1 MKKIIKILIILVII
15 IIICILSLSY
25 TINSNNNYEESI
37 TNKISKHYKTNK
49 ITYSNYYNNYYIFK
63 TEEDIVVLDNKY
75 KEVYKEKI
83 SNLKPNNKYEILY
96 KNNRLI
102 YEEKIIKNNKVT
114 YIYYDAKTNEKI
126 KETVMEK

>member
-96 KNNRLI
+96 KNNTC
-102 YEEKIIKNNKVT
+102 Y
-114 YIYYDAKTNEKI
+114 
-126 KETVMEK
+126 